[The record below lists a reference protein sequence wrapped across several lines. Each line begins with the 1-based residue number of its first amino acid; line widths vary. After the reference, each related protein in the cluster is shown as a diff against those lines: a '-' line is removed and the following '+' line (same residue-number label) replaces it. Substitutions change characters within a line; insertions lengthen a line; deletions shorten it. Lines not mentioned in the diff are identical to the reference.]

1 MLKLQYFGQL
11 MQRADSLEKTLML
24 GRVEGKRRRGWQK
37 MRWLGSITNSMD
49 MHLSKLQEMI
59 KDREAWCAIVH
70 GVAESIYHD
79 LATEQWTARVF
90 IKNFSLPQAQTLSPA
105 LAHLLPADLDLFSL
119 FLACKNFSFLPTNSA
134 INCKNNFF
142 FLFYPEDFPLS
153 LISNFTR
160 TWNIPY
166 ILFKT

>member
-70 GVAESIYHD
+70 GVAESIYPD
-79 LATEQWTARVF
+79 LATEQ
-90 IKNFSLPQAQTLSPA
+90 
-105 LAHLLPADLDLFSL
+105 
-119 FLACKNFSFLPTNSA
+119 
-134 INCKNNFF
+134 
-142 FLFYPEDFPLS
+142 
-153 LISNFTR
+153 
-160 TWNIPY
+160 
-166 ILFKT
+166 